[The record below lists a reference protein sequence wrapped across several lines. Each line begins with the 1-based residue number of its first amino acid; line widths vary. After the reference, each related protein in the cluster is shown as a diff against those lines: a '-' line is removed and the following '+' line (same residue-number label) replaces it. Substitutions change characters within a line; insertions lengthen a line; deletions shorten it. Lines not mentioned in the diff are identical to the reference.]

1 MAGGLLDIPA
11 FYTNNAKPTGR
22 GYGWYIDRLKQ
33 SVDQAYEESG
43 GEKVILMAHSA
54 GGWLARAAMSDGVWS
69 TDADGETVRTSDK
82 IQCLVTLGAIHK
94 VPEDESTCVT
104 RGCLKYTDNEFPGA
118 FLSDEGVKYVTVGG
132 ASVFNDLHTKR
143 CDGSAA
149 RVACHSYEAVAGKR
163 DVIGDGVVPFEWTK
177 LERETH
183 VELQG
188 VAHSIN
194 KVGTTIATKRWYGSE
209 NVIDRWLPIVLEE
222 TGLSKGK
229 GSSWQNGYTE
239 IPYRGVPNLSRRR
252 LIPTLCYPCISTA
265 F

>member
-1 MAGGLLDIPA
+1 
-11 FYTNNAKPTGR
+11 
-22 GYGWYIDRLKQ
+22 
-33 SVDQAYEESG
+33 
-43 GEKVILMAHSA
+43 
-54 GGWLARAAMSDGVWS
+54 MSDGVWS

-118 FLSDEGVKYVTVGG
+118 FLSDEGMKYVTAGG
-132 ASVFNDLHTKR
+132 ASVFNDLHTER

-149 RVACHSYEAVAGKR
+149 RVACNSYEAVAGKG

-177 LERETH
+177 LEGAKH

-194 KVGTTIATKRWYGSE
+194 EVGTTIATNRWYGSE
-209 NVIDRWLPIVLEE
+209 NVIDRWLPFVLEKRLVYRRE
-222 TGLSKGK
+222 KGRV
-229 GSSWQNGYTE
+229 GRTVILRFHTE
-239 IPYRGVPNLSRRR
+239 EFQICRGEDLFLPFAIPAFPRPSQVF
-252 LIPTLCYPCISTA
+252 LITLDCVS
-265 F
+265 FF